1 MSETVA
7 PVPNPP
13 EAAPAA
19 APSVSEREI
28 EIKLVGDPARMERAV
43 QWLAENGAQ
52 LWPRATNL
60 YSTYFDTEDEALRA
74 ADMALRVR
82 KVRSRHVLTFKW
94 RNPDAS
100 NRFERGE
107 VEVRLPGSEPDINLL
122 GEVAAARIREICG
135 DSPLLPRFTTEIKR
149 RVADLRAGLSTIE
162 VAIDRGKVIAGEHH
176 ETIEEIEFELVEGEL
191 GDVLDLAVRISDACG
206 LMLGAQTKSERGY
219 LLASQKGPKA
229 VRAGDMALADDAAT
243 EHLIGAILGDTVEQ
257 FVANWPAFL
266 EAGQAEAVHQMRV
279 SLRRLRAA
287 IKLFQRE
294 FPCSEF
300 ARFEQRARDI
310 ASAMGPARDMDAFI
324 DLVESGPQ
332 AALPNDAHFAG
343 LIEGARK
350 RRMEGYAQVREVLF
364 SPATTRFVLELHAL
378 ALRRSWRGALDVSGL
393 GKLSEPAA
401 VFAGR
406 TLERLH
412 KRARKR
418 GKDLEHLT
426 PEDRHR
432 LRIAFKDLRYAAEFF
447 APLYS
452 HKSTRQ
458 FTRTLGGL
466 QDVFGA
472 YNDTISAHAI
482 VAALETANGPMDRA
496 AGLVLGWCA
505 RGAAEAETHLAE
517 SWKSFRKVDKFWE

>member
-1 MSETVA
+1 MSETA
-7 PVPNPP
+7 APNPGSP
-13 EAAPAA
+13 EAGPVA

-28 EIKLVGDPARMERAV
+28 EVKLVGDSARMERAV

-60 YSTYFDTEDEALRA
+60 YSTYFDTENEALRA
-74 ADMALRVR
+74 ADMVLRVR
-82 KVRSRHVLTFKW
+82 KVRSRHLLTFKW

-100 NRFERGE
+100 NPFERGE
-107 VEVRLPGSEPDINLL
+107 VEVRLPGPEPDISLL
-122 GEVAAARIREICG
+122 GEAAADRIREICG

-162 VAIDRGKVIAGEHH
+162 VAIDRGKVIAGEHQ
-176 ETIEEIEFELVEGEL
+176 ENIEEIEFELVEGEL

-206 LMLGAQTKSERGY
+206 LTLGAQTKSERGY

-229 VRAGDMALADDAAT
+229 VRAGAMSLAEDAAT

-257 FVANWPAFL
+257 FVANWPGFL
-266 EAGQAEAVHQMRV
+266 QAELPEAVHQMRV
-279 SLRRLRAA
+279 GLRRLRAA

-324 DLVESGPQ
+324 DLVETGPQ
-332 AALPNDAHFAG
+332 AALPNDAHYAG
-343 LIEGARK
+343 LLEGAAK
-350 RRMEGYAQVREVLF
+350 RRTEGYGHVRDILLA
-364 SPATTRFVLELHAL
+364 PATTRFVLELHAL
-378 ALRRSWRGALDVSGL
+378 TLRRSWRGALDVAGL
-393 GKLSEPAA
+393 GKLSEPAP
-401 VFAGR
+401 VFAAR

-452 HKSTRQ
+452 QKSARQ
-458 FTRTLGGL
+458 FTRTLSSL

-517 SWKSFRKVDKFWE
+517 SWKSFRKVEKFWE